1 MKLYSQQLELR
12 AIKSM
17 AVANGDGKLEVNKAT
32 MVSSLLMASM
42 DETFFHY
49 EPTKAAYKRLMT
61 VSQKRSRIISYA
73 DLLEDPALNE
83 EYRDILREYNKK
95 PVKATKG
102 AEDLIEKLDE
112 YRITRAMYGMAKTV
126 IETLKEP
133 EVDIHALLEQTTNA
147 LGKARS
153 RESMADLILTVGKD
167 SNAEGLDLVEKALSP
182 ETEKQLKTGM
192 KEFDEKN
199 GGLPSEGVLLL
210 ASTTSGGKSVTRMNL
225 VSNIYKLNKVDVA
238 TVSLEMNAVKETR
251 RHLSHLTRIPF
262 WKYVKKRL
270 STDEKK
276 ASRKAWRRFHK
287 FGVENNCRY
296 SLMCPTRSLSIQSL
310 LLLMKP
316 YNFKVIAIDYIGL
329 LEGVDGADQW
339 KMLSAVTRECK
350 IFSAEN
356 KCLVIL
362 LAQLDSDDDR
372 IRYSKGIL
380 EHVDNCIIWN
390 YSKQEQR
397 DLKILPMVQK
407 KARDQELFNFD
418 QREHFEIMTVMNP
431 DDPVPVIE
439 QDTNS
444 HSGGSDHS
452 IGDDDV
458 DPLQEG
464 GKEVQYDVE

>member
-1 MKLYSQQLELR
+1 MKLFSQALELR

-17 AVANGDGKLEVNKAT
+17 AVNNGGGKLTVTDAT
-32 MVSSLLMASM
+32 MVSALIMASV

-49 EPTKAAYKRLMT
+49 EPCKAAYKRLMT
-61 VSQKRSRIISYA
+61 VSKKRSRIISFT

-95 PVKATKG
+95 PVKSTKG

-112 YRITRAMYGMAKTV
+112 YRMTRAIYFMAKDAL
-126 IETLKEP
+126 EALKQP
-133 EVDIHALLEQTTNA
+133 EVDVHALLDDTTNK
-147 LGKARS
+147 LSRARS
-153 RESMADLILTVGKD
+153 KESMADMILSIGKD
-167 SNAEGLDLVEKALSP
+167 ANEGGLDLCEAALSP
-182 ETEKQLKTGM
+182 ETEVLLKTGM
-192 KEFDEKN
+192 KEFDERN
-199 GGLPSEGVLLL
+199 GGLPSEGVLLM

-251 RHLSHLTRIPF
+251 RQLSFLTRLPF
-262 WKYVKKRL
+262 WKFVKKRL
-270 STDEKK
+270 TDAEKGD
-276 ASRKAWRRFHK
+276 ARSAWKKFHR
-287 FGVENNCRY
+287 FGVKNDCRY
-296 SLMCPTRSLSIQSL
+296 SLLCPTRSLSIQSL

-390 YSKQEQR
+390 YSKQEQK

-418 QREHFEIMTVMNP
+418 MQEAFEIMTVLNP
-431 DDPVPVIE
+431 GENRPSVE
-439 QDTNS
+439 QDV
-444 HSGGSDHS
+444 GGSSSSHQQS
-452 IGDDDV
+452 SSSSDDDV
-458 DPLQEG
+458 DPLAED
-464 GKEVQYDVE
+464 KVTYDVD